1 MGRHFWG
8 LLMVSS
14 NGFVMANKLRCL
26 KQMKKLSDS
35 KIEMC
40 DCLSASRLRLQSKI
54 NPLDGGYSRPD
65 VLGSRPCQ
73 SRTHYLVQGGS
84 SELSAQ
90 NLKSV
95 SQRLW
100 CGVSWLLT
108 SDLRDQDDAAKG
120 PIQ

>member
-1 MGRHFWG
+1 
-8 LLMVSS
+8 
-14 NGFVMANKLRCL
+14 
-26 KQMKKLSDS
+26 MKKLSDS

-40 DCLSASRLRLQSKI
+40 DCLSASRLRLVSEI

-65 VLGSRPCQ
+65 VLGYRPCQ
-73 SRTHYLVQGGS
+73 SRTHLVQGGS

-90 NLKSV
+90 KLKSV

-100 CGVSWLLT
+100 CGASWLLT
-108 SDLRDQDDAAKG
+108 SDLRDQGDAAKG